1 MDLIFVLD
9 VCGEDNNWFHNCI
22 VGKIG
27 NEASID
33 FGKIIGLGLNRF
45 AWPSHIMFNNLQQ
58 PSLKI
63 IDPGFWFN
71 GV

>member
-1 MDLIFVLD
+1 MDLRFVLD

-22 VGKIG
+22 VDKIG

-45 AWPSHIMFNNLQQ
+45 A
-58 PSLKI
+58 
-63 IDPGFWFN
+63 
-71 GV
+71 